1 MSKLKM
7 KAKSDF
13 SRVSWDFCW
22 PGNRAQISPSGVCI
36 LLEITCSKH
45 PALAGNRTRASRVA
59 GENSTT
65 EQPMPWKAELTSKA
79 GNCIIKLF
87 FQEYVPLC
95 GLSNIVHPKK
105 RAVLS
110 PRRGIEPRSPAWQAG
125 ILTTILTRSWCGGRL
140 KKRGALV
147 LTIRLQ
153 CWALTLLTKTSV

>member
-65 EQPMPWKAELTSKA
+65 EQPMPWNTEIMLE
-79 GNCIIKLF
+79 NRIIKLYLQAYF
-87 FQEYVPLC
+87 SHS
-95 GLSNIVHPKK
+95 GLSYIVHPKK
-105 RAVLS
+105 KAVLS

-125 ILTTILTRSWCGGRL
+125 ILTTILTRSWCGGCL

-153 CWALTLLTKTSV
+153 CWALTLLTKTYV